1 MHIAPLGP
9 DDPAELGGYELLGRI
24 GQGGMGQVYL
34 GESPGGE
41 PAAVKVIK
49 PSLVDSE
56 TRSRFAQEVEIL
68 KTIWG
73 ARIAALLDAAPEAE
87 RPWLATEYVEGLDL
101 SRHVAAHGPLPALL
115 TAALGATL
123 AEALATV
130 HRQGLLHRD
139 LKPANVL
146 LGPNGPKVI
155 DFGLAVFAESTVSL
169 TAPHTVVGTPSCMPP
184 EQANGEKPLTPAV
197 DVYALGAVLLFAA
210 SGHPPYRAD
219 NINLLFHHVVD
230 PAFAPDLSGA
240 PDELVPLL
248 TAMLAHRP
256 QDRPDLAEVVRRCR
270 ALIEVHGLKV
280 AQARRRL
287 TTYTAA
293 PTHVLD
299 DLLAVGRASGLGV
312 RTAPGT
318 AGPLLTAEPAEPGP
332 EAEVPR
338 SARQGQDGVPARPEV
353 PPAPVPAGPEL
364 PPDPVQSGTEMPPDP
379 APAAP
384 GAPPVPAPAEPPAD
398 PRLLFRRVDVPPEPL
413 IDSRGASASAT
424 FEPSRAGAATGQG
437 QDPTAAES
445 AAPLSP
451 RHASKRGRAD
461 RPSMR
466 SSAQARITARRLR
479 EAYAASTPF

>member
-1 MHIAPLGP
+1 MHIAPLSP
-9 DDPAELGGYELLGRI
+9 DDPSELGGYELLGRI

-49 PSLVDSE
+49 PSVVDSE
-56 TRSRFAQEVEIL
+56 TRTRFAQEVEIL

-73 ARIAALLDAAPEAE
+73 ARVAALLDADPEAE

-155 DFGLAVFAESTVSL
+155 DFGLAVFAESSVSL

-219 NINLLFHHVVD
+219 NIHLLFHQVVD
-230 PAFAPDLSGA
+230 PAFAPDLSGT

-256 QDRPDLAEVVRRCR
+256 QDRPDLAEVVRECR
-270 ALIEVHGLKV
+270 ALIEAQGLKV

-287 TTYTAA
+287 TGYSAA

-299 DLLAVGRASGLGV
+299 DLLAVDQASGTEA
-312 RTAPGT
+312 RAASTT
-318 AGPLLTAEPAEPGP
+318 AGAPLP
-332 EAEVPR
+332 
-338 SARQGQDGVPARPEV
+338 V
-353 PPAPVPAGPEL
+353 PPAERDREVAGPRPSQRRQDGSPTGPE
-364 PPDPVQSGTEMPPDP
+364 VT
-379 APAAP
+379 
-384 GAPPVPAPAEPPAD
+384 PVPAPAEPPTD
-398 PRLLFRRVDVPPEPL
+398 PRLLFRRADTPL
-413 IDSRGASASAT
+413 APLADARAESDSAPR
-424 FEPSRAGAATGQG
+424 PRADA
-437 QDPTAAES
+437 TAAGPAQDRSAAKS

-451 RHASKRGRAD
+451 RRAARRGGAD
-461 RPSMR
+461 RPSLR

>member
-1 MHIAPLGP
+1 MHIAPLSP
-9 DDPAELGGYELLGRI
+9 DDPSELGGYELLGRI

-49 PSLVDSE
+49 PSVVDSE
-56 TRSRFAQEVEIL
+56 TRTRFAQEVEIL

-73 ARIAALLDAAPEAE
+73 ARIAALLDADPDAE

-123 AEALATV
+123 AEALAGV
-130 HRQGLLHRD
+130 HRQGLLHRV

-155 DFGLAVFAESTVSL
+155 DFGLAVFAESSVSL

-210 SGHPPYRAD
+210 SGHVPYRAD
-219 NINLLFHHVVD
+219 NIHLLFHQVVD
-230 PAFAPDLSGA
+230 PGCAPDLSGT

-248 TAMLAHRP
+248 AAMLAHRP
-256 QDRPDLAEVVRRCR
+256 QDRPGLAEVVRRCR
-270 ALIEVHGLKV
+270 ALIEAQGLKV

-293 PTHVLD
+293 PAHVLD
-299 DLLAVGRASGLGV
+299 DLLAVGRASGAEV
-312 RTAPGT
+312 RTGSGT
-318 AGPLLTAEPAEPGP
+318 AGPPLVSPPP
-332 EAEVPR
+332 ERERGAGGHRHRKREA
-338 SARQGQDGVPARPEV
+338 ARQ
-353 PPAPVPAGPEL
+353 
-364 PPDPVQSGTEMPPDP
+364 
-379 APAAP
+379 
-384 GAPPVPAPAEPPAD
+384 
-398 PRLLFRRVDVPPEPL
+398 PRLAQPEQRL
-413 IDSRGASASAT
+413 RSTAT
-424 FEPSRAGAATGQG
+424 GGGLRAG
-437 QDPTAAES
+437 E
-445 AAPLSP
+445 
-451 RHASKRGRAD
+451 R
-461 RPSMR
+461 
-466 SSAQARITARRLR
+466 
-479 EAYAASTPF
+479 

>member
-1 MHIAPLGP
+1 MQIAPLSP
-9 DDPAELGGYELLGRI
+9 DDPEELGGYELLGRI

-68 KTIWG
+68 KTLWG
-73 ARIAALLDAAPEAE
+73 ARIAALLDADPDAE

-155 DFGLAVFAESTVSL
+155 DFGLAVFAESSVSL

-219 NINLLFHHVVD
+219 TIHLLFHHVVD
-230 PAFAPDLSGA
+230 PLFSPDLSGT

-248 TAMLAHRP
+248 SVMLAHRP
-256 QDRPDLAEVVRRCR
+256 QDRPDLTEVVRRCR
-270 ALIEVHGLKV
+270 ELIESRGMKV

-293 PTHVLD
+293 PSHLLD
-299 DLLAVGRASGLGV
+299 DLLTVPRAADREAPATSGAGSPTRPPAVDAEGTHTDQRLPGS
-312 RTAPGT
+312 APG
-318 AGPLLTAEPAEPGP
+318 GPL
-332 EAEVPR
+332 V
-338 SARQGQDGVPARPEV
+338 S
-353 PPAPVPAGPEL
+353 PVPGR
-364 PPDPVQSGTEMPPDP
+364 PDP
-379 APAAP
+379 AT
-384 GAPPVPAPAEPPAD
+384 D
-398 PRLLFRRVDVPPEPL
+398 PRLLLRRVDVPPRPSVGEGPVP
-413 IDSRGASASAT
+413 GARRSPRAKAAD
-424 FEPSRAGAATGQG
+424 PSPGPADLGSG
-437 QDPTAAES
+437 P
-445 AAPLSP
+445 PLSP
-451 RHASKRGRAD
+451 RRTPERVGAD
-461 RPSMR
+461 RPSPR
-466 SSAQARITARRLR
+466 SSAQARATARRLR